1 MPRRLLAVF
10 GAIVILAGLL
20 ISGAGRP
27 ADVFGA
33 GGPANAL
40 DHFTVAAPSSATAG
54 IAFTVTVTAYDRRDR
69 VITDY
74 VGPGTLSGLAASPNG
89 ATPAYGATTWLD
101 GVGRSQVTAKKS
113 QAGAIVWFT
122 DTATLIGGS
131 SGTISVLPSSA
142 TQISFSGQPVD
153 TKFNNP
159 ITSSLATGAAVKVL
173 ALDAYGNRVDG
184 VSVTIDDDD
193 AGVALAGI
201 KTVSTAGGTLGV
213 APFGEAS
220 FSTLSLPDL
229 GTYALVA
236 AAGLLGA
243 TSVDFEVV
251 ADLAKCDGS
260 SCKNTGDYVSS
271 TVPQR
276 TYGTISPNRSLFAND
291 VVLTTQF
298 VAKGASRCANDDA
311 IVFGQTT
318 EVRVQDTTAGGPG
331 VTATEPGFQ
340 VSLLY
345 PYQTLQALN
354 ITSRGVPSFEVCL
367 GATLIDPGYTGG
379 PWQAKNLTTGVLENA
394 QEDPD
399 ASGVFW
405 GWVPDCA
412 AVVSLLGNPCI
423 ELRTKSASQLQSQL
437 GLTRA
442 QFRSFGYKSGDLALV
457 VRKPWPWDGKF
468 TAR

>member
-1 MPRRLLAVF
+1 M
-10 GAIVILAGLL
+10 
-20 ISGAGRP
+20 
-27 ADVFGA
+27 
-33 GGPANAL
+33 
-40 DHFTVAAPSSATAG
+40 
-54 IAFTVTVTAYDRRDR
+54 
-69 VITDY
+69 
-74 VGPGTLSGLAASPNG
+74 
-89 ATPAYGATTWLD
+89 
-101 GVGRSQVTAKKS
+101 
-113 QAGAIVWFT
+113 
-122 DTATLIGGS
+122 
-131 SGTISVLPSSA
+131 
-142 TQISFSGQPVD
+142 
-153 TKFNNP
+153 
-159 ITSSLATGAAVKVL
+159 
-173 ALDAYGNRVDG
+173 
-184 VSVTIDDDD
+184 
-193 AGVALAGI
+193 
-201 KTVSTAGGTLGV
+201 
-213 APFGEAS
+213 
-220 FSTLSLPDL
+220 
-229 GTYALVA
+229 
-236 AAGLLGA
+236 
-243 TSVDFEVV
+243 
-251 ADLAKCDGS
+251 
-260 SCKNTGDYVSS
+260 SS

-394 QEDPD
+394 QEDPA